1 MCTREPARG
10 VKSGGPPPDK
20 TNDPEFPAWLRV
32 PPASAP
38 SRSQAS
44 FPVSAR
50 RSSGTVGQHLP
61 DVRPSVHPRL
71 PSPGFPSSLCLSILP
86 AGGDSGPR
94 VKFRPGQQHFPPD
107 WGQVTH
113 IHSRSLGLPGAQWLC
128 GRRLHGDAM
137 RMEGVGATGSA
148 APARRTRLSA
158 RCWDPPPR
166 CGSSGTVPGEHA
178 PDRGVHAQLGSPLV
192 TSLSGTRVHL
202 GPQRPVSTCGRGPGW
217 GLRSHPLASSPPH
230 PCETGF

>member
-86 AGGDSGPR
+86 AGGDSGPG
-94 VKFRPGQQHFPPD
+94 VKFRPQQQHFPPRLGAGYSHTLPQPGAPGGAVAVRASAPRRRHD
-107 WGQVTH
+107 GRCGRHRERSSSPENPAQCPVLGPPLLAAAP
-113 IHSRSLGLPGAQWLC
+113 RAPSLGNTP
-128 GRRLHGDAM
+128 RT
-137 RMEGVGATGSA
+137 EGCMPSWGVRWSRVFRGPASTSAPSGQSAPAAEARDGGCGATPWPA
-148 APARRTRLSA
+148 APAS
-158 RCWDPPPR
+158 
-166 CGSSGTVPGEHA
+166 V
-178 PDRGVHAQLGSPLV
+178 
-192 TSLSGTRVHL
+192 
-202 GPQRPVSTCGRGPGW
+202 
-217 GLRSHPLASSPPH
+217 
-230 PCETGF
+230 